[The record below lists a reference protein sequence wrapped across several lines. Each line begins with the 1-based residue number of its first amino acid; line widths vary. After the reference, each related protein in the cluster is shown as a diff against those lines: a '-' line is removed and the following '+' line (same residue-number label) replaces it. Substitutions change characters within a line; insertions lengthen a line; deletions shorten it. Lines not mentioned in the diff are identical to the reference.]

1 MLDYFAVDIH
11 YRKPCYVKCTMNP
24 TEKSDKN
31 DNNKEHKSKYLIN
44 EAPEIFINKEAFL
57 HYNLEYVK

>member
-1 MLDYFAVDIH
+1 
-11 YRKPCYVKCTMNP
+11 MNP

-44 EAPEIFINKEAFL
+44 EAPEIFINKEALL
-57 HYNLEYVK
+57 HYNLEDVK